1 MVVRRWC
8 RYSVGQVSFKLGPA
22 LLAGNTVVL
31 KPSAFTPLANLRL
44 GEVWRDLLPAG
55 VVNVVAGSGGLGE
68 WVTEHP
74 GFDKISF
81 TGSTQTGRKVMA
93 SAAQRLARVT
103 LELGGNDA
111 AIVLPDVDVKEVAPQ
126 LFWAAFA
133 NSGQICL
140 ATKRLYVH
148 EDVYDDLAREL
159 VRLAEQARVGDPSEG
174 DVDLGPVSNQRQYE
188 TVVSL
193 LRDCRDHGYRF
204 LAGGLPEDGDGG
216 CFVAQTLVDNPPESS
231 RIVRE
236 EQFGPVLP
244 LLKYRDVDDAVKR
257 ANAGEYALGASVW
270 AGDPEAGQEVAARL
284 ETGTVWVNEVMQLDP
299 LVPFGG
305 RAGVTVPRG
314 RGARAVT
321 AGALACTGRMFPSL
335 GANRLRARA
344 RGFGARLRGAA
355 SGRGFGARLRGAAS
369 GRGFGARLRGAASG
383 PDNDGM
389 ATVPPRHGVGRA
401 GRGWVPDPHAGAA
414 FCGHDA
420 AASMDTGTRAATA
433 TEDKR
438 RTSDGTRSGDHHPVP
453 RARVHGAGLRGCE
466 QGHRRLPGREA
477 RLPVAGNR
485 GLRGRLGDRHR
496 GVGHA
501 GAGAIRRGGHH
512 DRDER
517 IPGARHHRPRH
528 RRLACGG
535 RRARDLTS

>member
-1 MVVRRWC
+1 MSHSPGALGAFTLTIGGRSVAGESAFDVINPATGRVVAAAPDCTREQLDEAVAAARAAFPAWAALAVAERR
-8 RYSVGQVSFKLGPA
+8 RYLLSMADAVDAHTHELAGLVVLEQGKPMPVAVAEVAGLALWLRQTAGLELSETVNQDDAERLSVTRRLPLGVVAAITPWNYPVGQVSFKLGPT
-22 LLAGNTVVL
+22 LLPGNTVVL

-55 VVNVVAGSGGLGE
+55 VVNVVAGSGGLGS

-159 VRLAEQARVGDPSEG
+159 VRLAERARVGDPSEG
-174 DVDLGPVSNQRQYE
+174 EVDLGPVSNQRQYE

-204 LAGGLPEDGDGG
+204 LAGGLPQDGHGG
-216 CFVAQTLVDNPPESS
+216 WFVAPTLVDNPPESS

-244 LLKYRDVDDAVKR
+244 LLKYRDVDDAVRR

-270 AGDPEAGQEVAARL
+270 AGDPEAGQEVAAGL
-284 ETGTVWVNEVMQLDP
+284 EAGTVWVNEVMQLDP

-305 RAGVTVPRG
+305 RKQSGIGVE
-314 RGARAVT
+314 
-321 AGALACTGRMFPSL
+321 
-335 GANRLRARA
+335 
-344 RGFGARLRGAA
+344 
-355 SGRGFGARLRGAAS
+355 SGL
-369 GRGFGARLRGAASG
+369 
-383 PDNDGM
+383 
-389 ATVPPRHGVGRA
+389 
-401 GRGWVPDPHAGAA
+401 
-414 FCGHDA
+414 
-420 AASMDTGTRAATA
+420 
-433 TEDKR
+433 
-438 RTSDGTRSGDHHPVP
+438 
-453 RARVHGAGLRGCE
+453 AGLLKFTE
-466 QGHRRLPGREA
+466 PQTLSVRRS
-477 RLPVAGNR
+477 
-485 GLRGRLGDRHR
+485 
-496 GVGHA
+496 
-501 GAGAIRRGGHH
+501 RR
-512 DRDER
+512 
-517 IPGARHHRPRH
+517 
-528 RRLACGG
+528 
-535 RRARDLTS
+535 